1 MPSSSNDTPELDW
14 DSYYLELD
22 ALGRYFLSHFLQ
34 SGSVRRHWP
43 KLTRALRQMTQEGF
57 LDFCSDVMEEMYR
70 RNNDLRDGTVFFLP
84 SHDDMSLGRNH
95 TRRKLAS
102 IDCDHFHNLC
112 INVCYEIG
120 RRSSK
125 EAIPENTPKYPYSCS
140 RDSHDD
146 VGMAASVERAR
157 LLDNYHPYRDDLDR
171 QLTES
176 LCDRFTAI
184 TSVIYS
190 LFVSIFQDRHR
201 YDALL
206 SYRGD
211 SAQQILDLLQ
221 MLLDYPAA
229 GSAAKKSLLVTLAR
243 LSSKSGLH
251 PRCFILTGIL
261 RGKSPLA
268 SGSFGDIWKGD
279 FNGQPVCLKIIK
291 MYESSN
297 KDKWLKAF
305 SKEAVLW
312 SQISHPNVLPFY
324 GIFHLD
330 EVHGRI
336 CLVSPWMDR
345 GNINEYLSQNPDV
358 PRLLLTSDIAHGL
371 SYLHEQGIIHG
382 DIKGANILV
391 TESGRA
397 CLADFGLSRIQGAAE
412 LSESSSGSSSFQG
425 GTTRWQAPELLDPE
439 VDSPRLTM
447 ESDVYAYA
455 CVLYEIYVGKVPF
468 HEYIRDVTVIL
479 QIGKGRK
486 PTRPP
491 SESLSFSKWGLT
503 GQIWSLMERC
513 WSKDPTKRPTIFQI
527 LSDIV
532 DPGLILAD
540 PRPVDDWEQRSASR
554 FRNSIYRSDRLSIN
568 VLETVLSWVSR

>member
-1 MPSSSNDTPELDW
+1 
-14 DSYYLELD
+14 
-22 ALGRYFLSHFLQ
+22 
-34 SGSVRRHWP
+34 
-43 KLTRALRQMTQEGF
+43 
-57 LDFCSDVMEEMYR
+57 
-70 RNNDLRDGTVFFLP
+70 
-84 SHDDMSLGRNH
+84 
-95 TRRKLAS
+95 
-102 IDCDHFHNLC
+102 
-112 INVCYEIG
+112 
-120 RRSSK
+120 
-125 EAIPENTPKYPYSCS
+125 
-140 RDSHDD
+140 
-146 VGMAASVERAR
+146 MAASVERAR

-221 MLLDYPAA
+221 MVHSIFSSCLLYVFSLKYAQLLDYPAA

-297 KDKWLKAF
+297 KDKWLKVLRCVFCLRVSHFQKLLSWYLMFSQAF

-358 PRLLLTSDIAHGL
+358 PRLLLVAFL
-371 SYLHEQGIIHG
+371 SYLCQFSLTKFRFL
-382 DIKGANILV
+382 DIRHRPWLV
-391 TESGRA
+391 VSSWTRHNPRRHQRRQFDTFNFGWWSCLICAVLGKYPRDRIRSCLSSRLRAFQDSRRCRALWVVIRKLELSGRNHS
-397 CLADFGLSRIQGAAE
+397 LAGPRTSWPRGGLSKANYGKWRLRLRLCSLWGMLTLPLHE
-412 LSESSSGSSSFQG
+412 DCLS
-425 GTTRWQAPELLDPE
+425 
-439 VDSPRLTM
+439 
-447 ESDVYAYA
+447 
-455 CVLYEIYVGKVPF
+455 
-468 HEYIRDVTVIL
+468 L
-479 QIGKGRK
+479 QIDKK
-486 PTRPP
+486 
-491 SESLSFSKWGLT
+491 
-503 GQIWSLMERC
+503 
-513 WSKDPTKRPTIFQI
+513 
-527 LSDIV
+527 V
-532 DPGLILAD
+532 
-540 PRPVDDWEQRSASR
+540 
-554 FRNSIYRSDRLSIN
+554 
-568 VLETVLSWVSR
+568 